1 MIGEIP
7 YMIVWGFF
15 SAMGWMTA
23 SYTVD
28 KITAEKEKKEE
39 QVCTAWKEETLPD
52 GTINRT
58 RTCEIV
64 KTSP

>member
-1 MIGEIP
+1 MLGEIP

-15 SAMGWMTA
+15 SAMGWMGA
-23 SYTVD
+23 SYTID
-28 KITAEKEKKEE
+28 KIKAEKPPKEE
-39 QVCTAWKEETLPD
+39 QVCTAWIEETLPD

-58 RTCEIV
+58 RTCEI